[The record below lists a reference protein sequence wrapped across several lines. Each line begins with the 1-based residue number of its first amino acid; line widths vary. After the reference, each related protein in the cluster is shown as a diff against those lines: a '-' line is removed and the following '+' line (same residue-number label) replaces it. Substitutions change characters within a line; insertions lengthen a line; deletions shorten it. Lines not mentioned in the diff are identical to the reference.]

1 MHRSSVVLALVTVA
15 VAAIACGGGDRQPPV
30 STTPSGVDPDR
41 AATAIEA
48 LCDIETANDV
58 EPARAA
64 FYDRAHATLH
74 EIASAASAADPG
86 SDAELLI
93 AKQRVEAALEEKVVP
108 PGFGTDVALLRD
120 AATGA
125 LGAIGIAPAGCAR

>member
-1 MHRSSVVLALVTVA
+1 VRRSRLVLALVTFA
-15 VAAIACGGGDRQPPV
+15 VTASACGGGDAPPLT
-30 STTPSGVDPDR
+30 SGTSSGVDPER

-48 LCDIETANDV
+48 LCEIEAASDL

-74 EIASAASAADPG
+74 EVASAAAAADPG

-93 AKQRVEAALEEKVVP
+93 AKQRVEAALEESGLP
-108 PGFGTDVALLRD
+108 PGFDADVARLRV
-120 AATGA
+120 AATVALDA
-125 LGAIGIAPAGCAR
+125 LGISPPGCER

>member
-1 MHRSSVVLALVTVA
+1 MRRSRLVVALVTIA
-15 VAAIACGGGDRQPPV
+15 VTASACGAGNARPLT
-30 STTPSGVDPDR
+30 STTPSGVDPQR
-41 AATAIEA
+41 AATAIDA
-48 LCDIETANDV
+48 LCEIEAASDL

-74 EIASAASAADPG
+74 EIAAAASAADPG

-93 AKQRVEAALEEKVVP
+93 AKQRVEAALEQNQLP

-125 LGAIGIAPAGCAR
+125 LDAIGIPSAGCAG

>member
-1 MHRSSVVLALVTVA
+1 MRRSRVVLALVTVA
-15 VAAIACGGGDRQPPV
+15 VATSACGGGERQPPI
-30 STTPSGVDPDR
+30 STTPSGVDPVR

-48 LCDIETANDV
+48 LCEIEAANDL

-74 EIASAASAADPG
+74 EIASAASAEDPG

-93 AKQRVEAALEEKVVP
+93 AKQRVEAALEENAVP

-125 LGAIGIAPAGCAR
+125 LDAIGIASAGCAR